1 MTVFFH
7 EIKRGRTALTIW
19 TAALAFMLGVCVF
32 IYPEMAGDMEELSS
46 MFADMGSFSSAFG
59 LDRLNFGE
67 FMGFFGVECGN
78 TLGIGGTIFAAVLG
92 ISALANEERD
102 RTAEWLLTHPVSRA
116 RVVVQKLAAVMV
128 QVLVFNAVIAAVT
141 AGAIV
146 AIGEQVAGVEIALIF
161 AAYTLMQL
169 CVAALAFG
177 VSAFLR
183 RGGMAI
189 GIGGAFGLYF
199 LNILAN
205 LTEDAKPLKYLTPL
219 SFADS
224 AYIMD
229 HHALDGA
236 YVAVSAVIAVTV
248 LTAGT
253 VYYLKKDIS

>member
-7 EIKRGRTALTIW
+7 EIKRGRAALAIW

-32 IYPEMAGDMEELSS
+32 VYPEMAGDMEELSS

-59 LDRLNFGE
+59 LDELNFGE

-78 TLGIGGTIFAAVLG
+78 TLGIGGTIFAAILG

-102 RTAEWLLTHPVSRA
+102 HTAEWLLTHPVSRA
-116 RVVVQKLAAVMV
+116 RVVAQKLAAVMV
-128 QVLVFNAVIAAVT
+128 QVLLFNAVIAVVT
-141 AGAIV
+141 TAAIA
-146 AIGEQVAGVEIALIF
+146 AIGEQVAVTDMALIF
-161 AAYTLMQL
+161 ASYTLMQL
-169 CVAALAFG
+169 CVAALMFG

-183 RGGMAI
+183 RGGMAV

-205 LTEDAKPLKYLTPL
+205 LTEEAKPLKYLTPL

-224 AYIMD
+224 AYIME
-229 HHALDGA
+229 HQALNGA
-236 YVAVSAVIAVTV
+236 YVAVSVSIAAVL
-248 LTAGT
+248 LTAGV
-253 VYYLKKDIS
+253 VYYLKKDIA